1 MKDVMGNGFIAN
13 AEAFTLATQIY
24 VRMRRVT
31 GRVIDAMY
39 VVQNKDYA
47 KYVIAL
53 ALEAEDDELK
63 RCVERLMVLTD
74 SIPVQSQKEM
84 TTVSIQTSEE
94 SEITAEDIYR
104 AQVPHHYIGAL
115 R

>member
-1 MKDVMGNGFIAN
+1 MGNGFIAN

-39 VVQNKDYA
+39 VVRNKDYA

-74 SIPVQSQKEM
+74 SIPEQSQKEM
-84 TTVSIQTSEE
+84 TVSIQISEE

>member
-74 SIPVQSQKEM
+74 SIPVQSQKK
-84 TTVSIQTSEE
+84 
-94 SEITAEDIYR
+94 
-104 AQVPHHYIGAL
+104 
-115 R
+115 

>member
-1 MKDVMGNGFIAN
+1 MKDMMGNGFIAN

-74 SIPVQSQKEM
+74 SIPEQSQKEM

>member
-53 ALEAEDDELK
+53 ALEAGDDELK

-74 SIPVQSQKEM
+74 SIPEQSQKEM
-84 TTVSIQTSEE
+84 TVSIQTSEE

>member
-1 MKDVMGNGFIAN
+1 MGNGFIAN

-74 SIPVQSQKEM
+74 SIPEQFQKEM
-84 TTVSIQTSEE
+84 TVNIQTSEE

>member
-39 VVQNKDYA
+39 VVQNQDYA

-74 SIPVQSQKEM
+74 SIPEQSQKEM
-84 TTVSIQTSEE
+84 TVSIQTSEE

>member
-1 MKDVMGNGFIAN
+1 MKDMMGNGFIAN

-39 VVQNKDYA
+39 VVRNKDYA

-74 SIPVQSQKEM
+74 SIPEQSQKEM
-84 TTVSIQTSEE
+84 TVSIQISEE

>member
-1 MKDVMGNGFIAN
+1 MGNGFIAN

-74 SIPVQSQKEM
+74 SIPEQSQKKM
-84 TTVSIQTSEE
+84 TVSIQTSEE

>member
-1 MKDVMGNGFIAN
+1 MKDMMGNGFIAN

-74 SIPVQSQKEM
+74 SIPEQSQKEM
-84 TTVSIQTSEE
+84 TVSIQTSEG

>member
-1 MKDVMGNGFIAN
+1 MGNGFIAN

-39 VVQNKDYA
+39 VVQNQDYA

-74 SIPVQSQKEM
+74 SIPEQSQKEM
-84 TTVSIQTSEE
+84 AVSIQTSEE

>member
-1 MKDVMGNGFIAN
+1 MKDMMGNGFIAN

-39 VVQNKDYA
+39 FVQNKDYA

-74 SIPVQSQKEM
+74 SIPEQSKKEM
-84 TTVSIQTSEE
+84 TVSIQTSEE

>member
-1 MKDVMGNGFIAN
+1 MGNGFIAN

-74 SIPVQSQKEM
+74 SIPEQSKKEM
-84 TTVSIQTSEE
+84 TVSIQTSEE

>member
-1 MKDVMGNGFIAN
+1 MKDMMGNGFIAN
-13 AEAFTLATQIY
+13 ADAFSVATQIY

-53 ALEAEDDELK
+53 ALETEDDELK
-63 RCVERLMVLTD
+63 RCVERLKSLVETISEL
-74 SIPVQSQKEM
+74 SQKEKI
-84 TTVSIQTSEE
+84 TVVKDDED
-94 SEITAEDIYR
+94 SEISAEDIYR

>member
-1 MKDVMGNGFIAN
+1 MKDMMGNGFIAN

-63 RCVERLMVLTD
+63 RCIERLMVLTD
-74 SIPVQSQKEM
+74 SIPEQSQKEM
-84 TTVSIQTSEE
+84 IVSIQTSEE

>member
-1 MKDVMGNGFIAN
+1 MGNGFIAN

-74 SIPVQSQKEM
+74 SISEQSQKEM
-84 TTVSIQTSEE
+84 TVSIQTSEE

>member
-1 MKDVMGNGFIAN
+1 MKDMMGNGFVSN
-13 AEAFTLATQIY
+13 ADAFSVATQIY

-31 GRVIDAMY
+31 GRVIDALY

-47 KYVIAL
+47 KYVIGL
-53 ALEAEDDELK
+53 AIESDDDELK
-63 RCVERLMVLTD
+63 RCVERLKSLVDT
-74 SIPVQSQKEM
+74 IPELSQKEKI
-84 TTVSIQTSEE
+84 TVVNDDED
-94 SEITAEDIYR
+94 SEISAEDIYR

>member
-1 MKDVMGNGFIAN
+1 MKDMMGYGFIAN

-74 SIPVQSQKEM
+74 SIPEQSKKEM
-84 TTVSIQTSEE
+84 TVSIQTSEE

>member
-1 MKDVMGNGFIAN
+1 KDMMGNGFIAN

-74 SIPVQSQKEM
+74 SIPEQSQKEM

>member
-74 SIPVQSQKEM
+74 SIPEQSQKEM

>member
-1 MKDVMGNGFIAN
+1 MKDMMGNGFIAN

-74 SIPVQSQKEM
+74 SIPEQSQKEM
-84 TTVSIQTSEE
+84 TVGIQTSEE

>member
-1 MKDVMGNGFIAN
+1 MKDMMGNGFIAN

-74 SIPVQSQKEM
+74 SILEQSQKEM

>member
-1 MKDVMGNGFIAN
+1 MKDMMGNGFIAN

-39 VVQNKDYA
+39 VVQNQDYA

-74 SIPVQSQKEM
+74 SIPEQSQKEM
-84 TTVSIQTSEE
+84 AVSIQTSEE

>member
-1 MKDVMGNGFIAN
+1 MKDMMGNGFIAN

-74 SIPVQSQKEM
+74 SIPEQSQKEM
-84 TTVSIQTSEE
+84 TVSIQTSEE
-94 SEITAEDIYR
+94 SVITAEDIYR

>member
-74 SIPVQSQKEM
+74 SIPVQPQKEM
-84 TTVSIQTSEE
+84 TVSIQTSEE